1 MKELGEAVL
10 QRQVCLRRNL
20 AGVKG
25 VSLDK
30 FSGTPFQE
38 FVVDFSA
45 SGKSVKE
52 INKALLERG
61 ILGGYDLGAAF
72 PELEGCALLA
82 VTEQT
87 SADDIKALAAALGEI
102 LA

>member
-1 MKELGEAVL
+1 M
-10 QRQVCLRRNL
+10 
-20 AGVKG
+20 
-25 VSLDK
+25 
-30 FSGTPFQE
+30 
-38 FVVDFSA
+38 
-45 SGKSVKE
+45 KE
-52 INKALLERG
+52 INKALLKRG